1 MRCIYPTEKTKRT
14 ERQSTIKKI
23 VPQPIIKEVI
33 KEVIIKEPD
42 PEKIQELEAQ
52 LKRSET
58 HKLELLNALEHVAE
72 TSDNE
77 RIKLNETLKK
87 AMTDSI
93 NRQELLIKQ
102 IQEREEEIKTLKA
115 SIGNRVEEI
124 GHQIDQMAKSPCR
137 SSTSA
142 AEPKPQ
148 QTVFERLYENKP
160 PENSKKKD
168 IKRQPGGKKL

>member
-1 MRCIYPTEKTKRT
+1 MRCIHPTEKNQRT

-23 VPQPIIKEVI
+23 VPQPIVKEVI
-33 KEVIIKEPD
+33 KEVIVKEPD
-42 PEKIQELEAQ
+42 PQKIQELEAQ
-52 LKRSET
+52 LKRSES
-58 HKLELLNALEHVAE
+58 HKIELLNALEHVAQ

-87 AMTDSI
+87 AMTESI

-124 GHQIDQMAKSPCR
+124 GQQIDQLAKSPRR
-137 SSTSA
+137 SST
-142 AEPKPQ
+142 EEKPQ
-148 QTVFERLYENKP
+148 KTVFERLYENKP

-168 IKRQPGGKKL
+168 IKKQHAGKKL

>member
-1 MRCIYPTEKTKRT
+1 MRCIYPTEKTQRT

-23 VPQPIIKEVI
+23 VPQPIVKEI
-33 KEVIIKEPD
+33 IIKEPD
-42 PEKIQELEAQ
+42 TQKIQELEAQ

-124 GHQIDQMAKSPCR
+124 GQQIDQMAKSPRR
-137 SSTSA
+137 STPEA
-142 AEPKPQ
+142 KPQ

-160 PENSKKKD
+160 PENAKKKD
-168 IKRQPGGKKL
+168 IKRQHAGKKL